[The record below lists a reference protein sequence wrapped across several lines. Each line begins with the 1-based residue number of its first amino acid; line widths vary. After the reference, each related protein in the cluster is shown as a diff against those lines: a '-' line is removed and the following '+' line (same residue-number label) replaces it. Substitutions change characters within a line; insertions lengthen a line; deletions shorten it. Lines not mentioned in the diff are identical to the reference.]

1 MDIYSAI
8 AAGNGWL
15 NGIVWGVPALVLL
28 MGAGIIL
35 TVGLKG
41 FQFRKFG
48 YAMKNT
54 IGKMFDKHEAKEGE
68 VTPFQALT
76 TALAATVGTGNIAG
90 ITTAVTLGGA
100 GSIFWLWVSALLGMA
115 TKYSE
120 VLLSVKFRERNAQGD
135 WVARTG
141 SGWASCS
148 VSSAA
153 SPPLVSATPCRW
165 ATSPTPSTPRSRPLF
180 PPPQRAGT

>member
-54 IGKMFDKHEAKEGE
+54 IGKMFDKHEAKE
-68 VTPFQALT
+68 
-76 TALAATVGTGNIAG
+76 AG
-90 ITTAVTLGGA
+90 HGHQ
-100 GSIFWLWVSALLGMA
+100 
-115 TKYSE
+115 
-120 VLLSVKFRERNAQGD
+120 VLRGPPERQ
-135 WVARTG
+135 V
-141 SGWASCS
+141 
-148 VSSAA
+148 
-153 SPPLVSATPCRW
+153 P
-165 ATSPTPSTPRSRPLF
+165 
-180 PPPQRAGT
+180 

>member
-1 MDIYSAI
+1 MNQIYDAI

-54 IGKMFDKHEAKEGE
+54 IGKMFSKQAAKEGE
-68 VTPFQALT
+68 AP
-76 TALAATVGTGNIAG
+76 
-90 ITTAVTLGGA
+90 
-100 GSIFWLWVSALLGMA
+100 
-115 TKYSE
+115 
-120 VLLSVKFRERNAQGD
+120 
-135 WVARTG
+135 
-141 SGWASCS
+141 
-148 VSSAA
+148 
-153 SPPLVSATPCRW
+153 
-165 ATSPTPSTPRSRPLF
+165 ATSPVS
-180 PPPQRAGT
+180 PPPSPWAARAPSSGCGSPPCWAWRPNTLRCCCR

>member
-54 IGKMFDKHEAKEGE
+54 IGKMFDKH
-68 VTPFQALT
+68 
-76 TALAATVGTGNIAG
+76 
-90 ITTAVTLGGA
+90 
-100 GSIFWLWVSALLGMA
+100 
-115 TKYSE
+115 
-120 VLLSVKFRERNAQGD
+120 
-135 WVARTG
+135 
-141 SGWASCS
+141 
-148 VSSAA
+148 
-153 SPPLVSATPCRW
+153 
-165 ATSPTPSTPRSRPLF
+165 
-180 PPPQRAGT
+180 